1 MFDIK
6 GWNGFQEMNWATFIE
21 TELASHQ
28 RIEMGFRTSRI
39 MSSSRPNAV
48 VVRLTVKNGRVIE
61 RVSVVDS
68 PA

>member
-21 TELASHQ
+21 TELACHQ

-48 VVRLTVKNGRVIE
+48 AVRLTVKNGRVIE
-61 RVSVVDS
+61 RVWVAES